1 MNALQGEPA
10 FGVGESVA
18 GHGFS
23 EDDEWWRLSF
33 DARGEDLLGNQ
44 LYAGS
49 GKASDEA
56 GEGAFG
62 DAAVWVGL
70 AHFG

>member
-1 MNALQGEPA
+1 MNALQGEAA
-10 FGVGESVA
+10 FGIGESSA
-18 GHGFS
+18 SYTFR
-23 EDDEWWRLSF
+23 EDNGRRCLAL
-33 DARGEDLLGNQ
+33 DARREDLLGNQ
-44 LYAGS
+44 LYAGP
-49 GKASDEA
+49 GEASDEA